1 MTAEL
6 PNAAALPGR
15 TSFRAFGYHNYR
27 IWAGGAV
34 VSNVGTWMQRTAQ
47 DWLVLTTLTRNDA
60 SAVGVVMALQF
71 GPQLLLLPWTG
82 AAADRFNRRKLLMAT
97 QAVMGVLAL
106 ALGLLTISGQARL
119 WHVQVFAFLFG
130 CASAFD
136 SPARQVFVADLVRD
150 EDLPNAVAW
159 NSTSFNAARMVGPAV
174 AGLCIAAIG
183 TGWAFVANG
192 VSFLAVLAS
201 LALLRRSELTASGK
215 ARRRSGGLVEGLA
228 YVAKRPDL
236 SIILVMLFVIGTFG
250 FNFAIFISTMAVSVF
265 HAGAH
270 QFGFLSSFM
279 AVGTVIGALLATGR
293 NAPRFSLL
301 ANSAAVFG
309 LGCALGALAP
319 DYWVFAFSLALVGV
333 ATMTLTNVSSSLMQ
347 LSTEPSMRGRVMA
360 FRLAVVL
367 GTTPLGAPVVG
378 WVANNLGPR
387 WALGL
392 GAASGVVTAAIGWAY
407 LQKIAGAKPPPR
419 TA

>member
-1 MTAEL
+1 VTAEL
-6 PNAAALPGR
+6 PNTGALPGG

-34 VSNVGTWMQRTAQ
+34 VSNIGTWMQRTAQ
-47 DWLVLTTLTRNDA
+47 DWLVLTTLTHNDA
-60 SAVGVVMALQF
+60 TAVGVVMALQF

-82 AAADRFNRRKLLMAT
+82 AAADRFDRRKLLMAT

-106 ALGLLTISGQARL
+106 ALGLLTISGLARL

-174 AGLCIAAIG
+174 AGLCIAVIG
-183 TGWAFVANG
+183 TGWAFIANG
-192 VSFLAVLAS
+192 ASFLAVLAS
-201 LALLRRSELTASGK
+201 LALLRKSELTSSGK
-215 ARRRSGGLVEGLA
+215 AKRRSGGLVEGLS

-236 SIILVMLFVIGTFG
+236 TIILVMLFVIGTFG

-293 NAPRFSLL
+293 KAPRFSLL

-309 LGCALGALAP
+309 LGCALGAVSP

-367 GTTPLGAPVVG
+367 GTTPLGAPIVG

-407 LQKIAGAKPPPR
+407 LKRLAGAKPPPH